1 MAKDLHLKSPP
12 QRCSGR
18 IWLLRNMYIHMFV
31 SMLMY
36 VGTCTYIWIIPEYTH
51 YRSVS
56 LYPILRAT
64 QLRVLIISCE
74 LPITIMYMYVHVAQ
88 SPCFVDEMRAAR
100 TLTSPSVEESFAA
113 LSSFSFSCSGHG
125 GRMKKS
131 VS

>member
-1 MAKDLHLKSPP
+1 
-12 QRCSGR
+12 
-18 IWLLRNMYIHMFV
+18 
-31 SMLMY
+31 MY
-36 VGTCTYIWIIPEYTH
+36 VCRYAYVYVYMGYTSIH
-51 YRSVS
+51 
-56 LYPILRAT
+56 T
-64 QLRVLIISCE
+64 QLRVFIISCE

-125 GRMKKS
+125 GRMKKG